1 MTPGLRPGDEAIR
14 VPRYMPG
21 NLVLKKA
28 AGALG
33 ISRRPTSTAIR
44 ELGFDWIEFSTRQGA
59 TSVTLHISI
68 TIESSQRFNP
78 SSGNIAA
85 GRRASGGPDISVFD
99 TGRLRIDAPRQVGR
113 QSLDDPASALAKLSK
128 IAPGLIS
135 VGSHAAG
142 APGVGAALAK
152 AFPTALEGAR
162 RLHGSSTDYE
172 IRIARLGVQVAPRSS
187 LFLRIARDDRVIEAP
202 PWSGGYDHQKGQYVF
217 DMLATLRAD
226 LHGAVAELVKTSS
239 GWLAEHRLRAH
250 VSASWVSLCARS
262 WQAFLLGMPWSLEL
276 RLLGFDDGPAHYV
289 RRVGSGMRP

>member
-1 MTPGLRPGDEAIR
+1 
-14 VPRYMPG
+14 MPG
-21 NLVLKKA
+21 NFVLRTV

-33 ISRRPTSTAIR
+33 ISRRRTSMAIR
-44 ELGFDWIEFSTRQGA
+44 ELGFDWIELSTRQGA

-78 SSGNIAA
+78 RSGNIAA
-85 GRRASGGPDISVFD
+85 GRRASGDPDLSVFD
-99 TGRLRIDAPRQVGR
+99 TGRLRIDALRQVGR
-113 QSLDDPASALAKLSK
+113 QSLDDPGSALAKLAK
-128 IAPGLIS
+128 IAPGLLS
-135 VGSHAAG
+135 VGSQAAG

-172 IRIARLGVQVAPRSS
+172 IRIARLDVQVDPRSS

-202 PWSGGYDHQKGQYVF
+202 PRSGGYDHQERCQYVF

-226 LHGAVAELVKTSS
+226 LDGAVAELVKTNS
-239 GWLAEHRLRAH
+239 GRLAEHRLHAH
-250 VSASWVSLCARS
+250 LSASWVSLCARS

-276 RLLGFDDGPAHYV
+276 RLLGFDDGPAQYV